1 MDALLIF
8 TTTLSIGTLVLC
20 LYTDLSHEKEE
31 RTMLK
36 LIRQHDEIVH
46 HMINIIELLEQRI
59 KKLEEEVKK
68 GENDGRTNYKILS
81 KV

>member
-36 LIRQHDEIVH
+36 LIRQHDEIMRH
-46 HMINIIELLEQRI
+46 ITNCTGLLEQRI

-68 GENDGRTNYKILS
+68 GENDG
-81 KV
+81 